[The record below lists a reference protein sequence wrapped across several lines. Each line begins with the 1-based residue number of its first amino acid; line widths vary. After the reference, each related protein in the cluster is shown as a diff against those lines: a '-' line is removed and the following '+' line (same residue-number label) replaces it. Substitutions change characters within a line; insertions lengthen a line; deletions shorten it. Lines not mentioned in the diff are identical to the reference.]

1 MMKEAIEAAAPFP
14 RLRSRVDAGSDYAD
28 APADTFDFGLQ
39 ALLDGLAA
47 RIPDGRGH
55 GADPD
60 LTSRSAK

>member
-14 RLRSRVDAGSDYAD
+14 RLRSRIDASSDYAD

-47 RIPDGRGH
+47 RLPGGP
-55 GADPD
+55 AP
-60 LTSRSAK
+60 A